1 MLRFELWLK
10 NFVKR
15 SSRKRPLSQAIMTTF
30 GIRCSTRP
38 FLVSGHSATTQS
50 LIHIIQHLNETVHCG
65 NGSLIKIFHSAV
77 WQLYTAISRKVV
89 GKDVH
94 ATIPKGN
101 MGYDRYTVSDN
112 CSFRSYFCCFPLAVA
127 NTFSWPFLP
136 ILSNFSEEQWTQNH
150 PQCLSGLS
158 RALFP
163 TTLLEKVVTS
173 RSFRSDLLARLFSY
187 ELLMSFWSSRTR
199 TRTAKAKKCSRK
211 GDNNFAR
218 TVYVQSRCFRNLS
231 LLITFLP
238 FSLLSSLLNLPK

>member
-1 MLRFELWLK
+1 M
-10 NFVKR
+10 R
-15 SSRKRPLSQAIMTTF
+15 SSRKRPLSQAIMTIF

-101 MGYDRYTVSDN
+101 MEYDRYTVPDN
-112 CSFRSYFCCFPLAVA
+112 CSCRSYFCCFPLAVA

-136 ILSNFSEEQWTQNH
+136 ILSNFSEEQ
-150 PQCLSGLS
+150 
-158 RALFP
+158 
-163 TTLLEKVVTS
+163 
-173 RSFRSDLLARLFSY
+173 
-187 ELLMSFWSSRTR
+187 
-199 TRTAKAKKCSRK
+199 
-211 GDNNFAR
+211 
-218 TVYVQSRCFRNLS
+218 
-231 LLITFLP
+231 
-238 FSLLSSLLNLPK
+238 